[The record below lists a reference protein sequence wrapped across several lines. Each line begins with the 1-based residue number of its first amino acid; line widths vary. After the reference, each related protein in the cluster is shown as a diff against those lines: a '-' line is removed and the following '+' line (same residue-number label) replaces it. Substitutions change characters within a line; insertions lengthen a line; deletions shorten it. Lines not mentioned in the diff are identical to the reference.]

1 MASDVVADDA
11 SQLNPLT
18 DGATESATRKDSLRQ
33 RLPAFIVAIAT
44 LLAVTGVFSTW
55 VKVQALETDQWM
67 ALSDELLSEPRVQEA
82 LAGYLVAEL
91 FTQVDD
97 VQAEIENWLPE
108 DLRGLAGPVTAALR
122 GPAVTAV
129 EGLIGSERFRATWLA
144 ANRVAHENLVSILR
158 EESGPALSTAGGEV
172 TLDLSELL
180 KVVGRDLGLSATALD
195 RLPADA
201 GTVTIFESSELDAA
215 QQAVAVLDFLSW
227 FLTVV
232 VAALYAA
239 AVYLARGRRLVV
251 LRNVGL
257 SLVAAGAF
265 VLVVRAIA
273 IRLVLDSIVANP
285 GNRPIVDVTAHVS
298 TGLMRQMAWSGIVYG
313 VLIAGFAGLLGAR
326 RSATTTRRALAPLLN
341 GSPGAVAGG
350 TVGFVVLLLW
360 WSPGRAF
367 ERWTMG
373 LLVIALVVVAIV
385 ALRRATLRDHPDVTL
400 DDIVES
406 VTRRPA
412 PSDT

>member
-11 SQLNPLT
+11 SQLDPVA
-18 DGATESATRKDSLRQ
+18 DGATESATRKDDLRQ

-129 EGLIGSERFRATWLA
+129 EGLIGSERFRVTWLA

-158 EESGPALSTAGGEV
+158 EESRPALSTAGGEV

-180 KVVGRDLGLSATALD
+180 QVVGRDLGLSATALD
-195 RLPADA
+195 RLPPDA
-201 GTVTIFESSELDAA
+201 GTVTIFKSSELDAA

-265 VLVVRAIA
+265 VLAVRAIA

-285 GNRPIVDVTAHVS
+285 GNRPIVDVTAHVA

-313 VLIAGFAGLLGAR
+313 VLIAGFASLLGAR
-326 RSATTTRRALAPLLN
+326 RWATTTRRALAPLLN

-373 LLVIALVVVAIV
+373 LLVIALVVVAVV
-385 ALRRATLRDHPDVTL
+385 ALRRATLRDHPDVTF
-400 DDIVES
+400 DDIVAS

>member
-1 MASDVVADDA
+1 MPTDVVADDA
-11 SQLNPLT
+11 SQLDPVA
-18 DGATESATRKDSLRQ
+18 DGATESETTTRDLRR
-33 RLPAFIVAIAT
+33 RLPAFIVATAT
-44 LLAVTGVFSTW
+44 VLAVTGVLSTW
-55 VKVQALETDQWM
+55 VKVQALETDQWVS
-67 ALSDELLSEPRVQEA
+67 LSDELLDEPRVQEA
-82 LAGYLVAEL
+82 LASYLVAEL

-122 GPAVTAV
+122 GPAATAV

-158 EESGPALSTAGGEV
+158 EESRPALSTAGGEV
-172 TLDLSELL
+172 TLDLGELL
-180 KVVGRDLGLSATALD
+180 KVVGRDLGLSATVLD
-195 RLPADA
+195 RLPPDA
-201 GTVTIFESSELDAA
+201 GTVTIFQSSQLDTA

-257 SLVAAGAF
+257 SLVAGGAF
-265 VLVVRAIA
+265 VLAVRAIA
-273 IRLVLDSIVANP
+273 IRLLLDAIVANP
-285 GNRPIVDVTAHVS
+285 GNRPIVNVTAHVA

-313 VLIAGFAGLLGAR
+313 VLIAGFASLLGAR
-326 RSATTTRRALAPLLN
+326 RWATTTRRALAPLLN
-341 GSPGAVAGG
+341 RSPGAVAGG

-367 ERWTMG
+367 QQWTMG
-373 LLVIALVVVAIV
+373 LLVIALVVVAVV

-400 DDIVES
+400 DGIVAS

>member
-1 MASDVVADDA
+1 M
-11 SQLNPLT
+11 
-18 DGATESATRKDSLRQ
+18 
-33 RLPAFIVAIAT
+33 
-44 LLAVTGVFSTW
+44 
-55 VKVQALETDQWM
+55 
-67 ALSDELLSEPRVQEA
+67 
-82 LAGYLVAEL
+82 
-91 FTQVDD
+91 
-97 VQAEIENWLPE
+97 
-108 DLRGLAGPVTAALR
+108 
-122 GPAVTAV
+122 
-129 EGLIGSERFRATWLA
+129 
-144 ANRVAHENLVSILR
+144 
-158 EESGPALSTAGGEV
+158 STAGGEV

-201 GTVTIFESSELDAA
+201 GTVTIFKSSELDAA

-265 VLVVRAIA
+265 VLAVRAIA

-285 GNRPIVDVTAHVS
+285 GNRPIVDVTAHVA

-313 VLIAGFAGLLGAR
+313 VLIAGFASLLGTR
-326 RSATTTRRALAPLLN
+326 RWATTTRRALAPLLN
-341 GSPGAVAGG
+341 RSPGAVAGG

-373 LLVIALVVVAIV
+373 LLVIALVVVAVV
-385 ALRRATLRDHPDVTL
+385 ALRRATLRDYPDVTI
-400 DDIVES
+400 DDIVAS
-406 VTRRPA
+406 ATRRPA